1 MTTLRH
7 YHKGDYNMETIFNK
21 TIEEIKDRGALYT
34 ATEIYNQPKLWK
46 EVFHILTESKEKI
59 ASFMDGV
66 INKEGLRIILTGA
79 GTSAYVGEIAAPYLS
94 KLLGTRVEAVAT
106 TDIVSN
112 PKEYLQKNN
121 PTILVS
127 FARSGNSPESVGT
140 FNLSEDLI
148 KDVNQIVI
156 TCNKDGELAN
166 RVKDSDKDLLLLMP
180 EESNDKSFA
189 MTSSFSC
196 MLLTVLSI
204 FDIKNVNEN
213 LINTI
218 IKNAKE
224 ILDNHWQE
232 INKLVEMNFKR
243 VVYLGSGSLKGLTK
257 ETSLKNLELTSG
269 RIDTYDEG
277 VLGFRHGPKSVIND
291 ETLIIVFLSN
301 DSYTRRYDLDLIK
314 EIHGDSGKQKVAVIS
329 HKRYEVIKEH
339 CDYYLSFDKEEIDD
353 AFSSLEFAIFGQ
365 LFAMFNS
372 LHLGI
377 SPDNP
382 RPDGSVNRVVK
393 GVNIYPFNKK

>member
-1 MTTLRH
+1 M
-7 YHKGDYNMETIFNK
+7 KKIFNRA
-21 TIEEIKDRGALYT
+21 IEEIKDRGALNT

-46 EVFHILTESKEKI
+46 EVLNILTESKDKI
-59 ASFMDGV
+59 ASFMEGA

-94 KLLGTRVEAVAT
+94 KLLGIKVEAIAT

-140 FNLSEDLI
+140 FNLSKDLI
-148 KDVNQIVI
+148 EDVSQIVI

-166 RVKDSDKDLLLLMP
+166 RVKSSDKDLLLLMP

-196 MLLTVLSI
+196 MLLTVLCI
-204 FDIKNVNEN
+204 FDIKNTDEN

-218 IKNAKE
+218 IKNATK
-224 ILDNHWQE
+224 ILDNHCDE
-232 INKLVEMNFKR
+232 INKLVEMDFKR

-257 ETSLKNLELTSG
+257 ESSLKNLELTSG
-269 RIDTYDEG
+269 RVDTYNEA
-277 VLGFRHGPKSVIND
+277 VLAFRHGPKSVIND

-301 DSYTRRYDLDLIK
+301 DSYTRKYDLDLIK
-314 EIHGDSGKQKVAVIS
+314 EIHGDNGEQKVAVIS
-329 HKRYEVIKEH
+329 HKEYEELKGH
-339 CDYYLSFDKEEIDD
+339 CDYYLSLDKEEIDD
-353 AFSSLEFAIFGQ
+353 AFSAMEFVVFAQ
-365 LFAMFNS
+365 LFGMFNS
-372 LHLGI
+372 LRLGI

-393 GVNIYPFNKK
+393 GVSIYPFN

>member
-1 MTTLRH
+1 M
-7 YHKGDYNMETIFNK
+7 KKIFNRA
-21 TIEEIKDRGALYT
+21 IEEIKDRGALNT

-46 EVFHILTESKEKI
+46 EVLNILTESKDKI
-59 ASFMDGV
+59 ASFMEGA

-94 KLLGTRVEAVAT
+94 KLLGIKVEAIAT

-140 FNLSEDLI
+140 FNLSKDLI
-148 KDVNQIVI
+148 EDVSQIVI

-166 RVKDSDKDLLLLMP
+166 RVKSSDKDLLLLMP

-196 MLLTVLSI
+196 MLLTVLCI
-204 FDIKNVNEN
+204 FDIKNTDEN

-218 IKNAKE
+218 IKNATK
-224 ILDNHWQE
+224 ILDNHCDE
-232 INKLVEMNFKR
+232 INKLVEMDFKR

-257 ETSLKNLELTSG
+257 ESSLKNLELTSG
-269 RIDTYDEG
+269 RVDTYNEG
-277 VLGFRHGPKSVIND
+277 VLAFRHGPKSVIND

-301 DSYTRRYDLDLIK
+301 DSYTRKYDLDLIK
-314 EIHGDSGKQKVAVIS
+314 EIHGDNGEQKVAVIS
-329 HKRYEVIKEH
+329 HKEYEELKGH
-339 CDYYLSFDKEEIDD
+339 CDYYLSLDKEEIDD
-353 AFSSLEFAIFGQ
+353 AFSAMEFVVFAQ
-365 LFAMFNS
+365 LFGMFNS
-372 LHLGI
+372 LRLGI

-393 GVNIYPFNKK
+393 GVSIYPFN

>member
-1 MTTLRH
+1 M
-7 YHKGDYNMETIFNK
+7 KKIFNRDM
-21 TIEEIKDRGALYT
+21 EEIKDRGALNT

-46 EVFHILTESKEKI
+46 EVLNILTESKDKI
-59 ASFMDGV
+59 ASFMEGA

-94 KLLGTRVEAVAT
+94 KLLGIKVEAIAT

-140 FNLSEDLI
+140 FNLSKDLI
-148 KDVNQIVI
+148 EDVSQIVI

-166 RVKDSDKDLLLLMP
+166 RVKSSDKDLLLLMP

-196 MLLTVLSI
+196 MLLTVLCI
-204 FDIKNVNEN
+204 FDIKNTDEN

-218 IKNAKE
+218 IKNATK
-224 ILDNHWQE
+224 ILDNHCDE
-232 INKLVEMNFKR
+232 INKLVEMDFKR

-257 ETSLKNLELTSG
+257 ESSLKNLELTSG
-269 RIDTYDEG
+269 RVDTYNEG
-277 VLGFRHGPKSVIND
+277 VLAFRHGPKSVIND

-301 DSYTRRYDLDLIK
+301 DSYTRKYDLDLIK
-314 EIHGDSGKQKVAVIS
+314 EIHGDNGEQKVAVIS
-329 HKRYEVIKEH
+329 HKEYEELKGH
-339 CDYYLSFDKEEIDD
+339 CDYYLSLDKEEIDD
-353 AFSSLEFAIFGQ
+353 AFSAMEFVVFAQ
-365 LFAMFNS
+365 LFGMFNS
-372 LHLGI
+372 LRLGI

-393 GVNIYPFNKK
+393 GVSIYPFN